1 RQRQMCIR
9 DWRQPLWVTASCD
22 IMPFDGQEDNI
33 GEAAFFNKKGGAI
46 AFYGTTRTVYQSYN
60 RLMNLA
66 FTRYVLSRDDSGR
79 PMPIGEAVRR
89 TKNELL
95 TTHQDDTPNK
105 LQYTLLGD
113 PALRLAVPTHG
124 IQVDSVNST
133 PLDNGTMLTLKAGTK
148 ATVTGRVLGA
158 DGMTASAFNGIL
170 TAVLRD
176 IREQIT
182 CRLNDTS
189 KDGAEEPFV
198 YYDRPN
204 VVYSGRDSVRN
215 GRFSLTFAVPKD
227 IQYSD
232 LDVQLNLYAVNTDK
246 TIEANGICNQ
256 LAMNGTA
263 EHGQGTAGP
272 NIYCYLNSTAFTNG
286 GSVNTTPYFVAE
298 VNDEDG
304 INVSSSGIGHDL
316 QLIIDGDMSKT
327 YSLNDYFQFDFG
339 SYTKGR
345 VGYSIP
351 ELSYGKHKLQF
362 RAWDI
367 LNNSSTSELTFEV
380 VKGLEPLFLDVECTP
395 NPARTHTTFRIVHD
409 RINAEM
415 SVRLDVF
422 DTSGR
427 HLWSHTENGVS
438 SDNTY
443 TINWGLTVDGGR
455 RLHTGLYLYR
465 LSIGVDG
472 STYASKTNKL
482 IIFTHQ

>member
-1 RQRQMCIR
+1 VCFMGDDGNQNWHMKDADSVAQSVEKLYPNLLVKRIMWDAYTRVSSSTGNSYPDVTRLIKQQMQQGALLFNYSGHGR
-9 DWRQPLWVTASCD
+9 ADAMSHEYVLSLADFQTATSMRLPLWVTASCD

-66 FTRYVLSRDDSGR
+66 FTRHVLSRDDSGR

-133 PLDNGTMLTLKAGTK
+133 LLDNGTMLTLKAGTK

-204 VVYSGRDSVRN
+204 VVYSGSDSVRN

-327 YSLNDYFQFDFG
+327 
-339 SYTKGR
+339 
-345 VGYSIP
+345 
-351 ELSYGKHKLQF
+351 
-362 RAWDI
+362 
-367 LNNSSTSELTFEV
+367 
-380 VKGLEPLFLDVECTP
+380 
-395 NPARTHTTFRIVHD
+395 
-409 RINAEM
+409 
-415 SVRLDVF
+415 
-422 DTSGR
+422 
-427 HLWSHTENGVS
+427 
-438 SDNTY
+438 
-443 TINWGLTVDGGR
+443 
-455 RLHTGLYLYR
+455 
-465 LSIGVDG
+465 
-472 STYASKTNKL
+472 
-482 IIFTHQ
+482 